1 MLNGPSKIL
10 SSLILSEKHD
20 FGNKN
25 YLRPLV
31 DPLARVGQNLKIRIF
46 VFTKSYRIDLKI
58 ESDFQN
64 AILVLKYRLSA
75 FDRAIEL
82 QFWTTS
88 HHISVWSDFMIIW
101 VNFRAKIWHFSAK
114 IVEFFFFNLHLILTK
129 SVTGNNVVMF
139 ILRYKHQKS
148 SKF

>member
-10 SSLILSEKHD
+10 SGLILSEKHD

-25 YLRPLV
+25 YLRSSV

-46 VFTKSYRIDLKI
+46 VFTESYRIKLKI

-75 FDRAIEL
+75 FHRAIEL
-82 QFWTTS
+82 QFRTTS
-88 HHISVWSDFMIIW
+88 YNSSVWLDFMIIW

-114 IVEFFFFNLHLILTK
+114 IWEFFCFVLHLFLSK
-129 SVTGNNVVMF
+129 LMPRNNVVLF
-139 ILRYKHQKS
+139 ILS
-148 SKF
+148 

>member
-25 YLRPLV
+25 FLRPLV
-31 DPLARVGQNLKIRIF
+31 DPLARVGQNLKDRIF

-58 ESDFQN
+58 KSDFQN

-82 QFWTTS
+82 QFRTTS
-88 HHISVWSDFMIIW
+88 HHFSVWSDFMIIW

-114 IVEFFFFNLHLILTK
+114 IWEIFFF
-129 SVTGNNVVMF
+129 V
-139 ILRYKHQKS
+139 
-148 SKF
+148 